1 MIVISPYAKPSSI
14 SSTQYDFGSIL
25 KFVEEQFGLG
35 SLHTT
40 DEPANSMD
48 DMFDFTQSPLTYTN
62 EPLPSEKPCGNSPSR
77 QQIIEHDGGVPE

>member
-14 SSTQYDFGSIL
+14 SSTEYTFGTIL

-40 DEPANSMD
+40 DETANSMD
-48 DMFDFTQSPLTYTN
+48 DMFNFTQSPLTYTN
-62 EPLPSEKPCGNSPSR
+62 EPLPSVKPCGGAPSVR
-77 QQIIEHDGGVPE
+77 QIIEHDGGVPE